1 MNFKMSR
8 YVGLGFTYSLLTL
21 LTVLPDSLAAQS
33 SVQEERLTFVRL
45 TAEQYRNAIRDIFG
59 ESIEVKGDAVS
70 AGVREAG
77 LTALGD
83 RRLTLSSSE
92 VESFEVLAL
101 DIASQVLKPSRRTT
115 LILVNLTT
123 KIQ

>member
-8 YVGLGFTYSLLTL
+8 YLGLGFTYSLLTL

-59 ESIEVKGDAVS
+59 ESIEVKG
-70 AGVREAG
+70 
-77 LTALGD
+77 
-83 RRLTLSSSE
+83 LS
-92 VESFEVLAL
+92 
-101 DIASQVLKPSRRTT
+101 
-115 LILVNLTT
+115 LIH
-123 KIQ
+123 I